1 MLVSALGVPEPVRG
15 DDAVVIEL
23 LERLPQVCDHLLV
36 GVGDGLAEE
45 VQVPSTER
53 ARALDAVG
61 RRVVD
66 AEDESTLLETHLL
79 QRSTHILVRSVL
91 VWYRCSRTR
100 EATLWEESLGS
111 QTFRSM
117 EMYAID
123 LYRRVLKKLEQL
135 KRNKIIKYISIEN
148 SGMIK

>member
-15 DDAVVIEL
+15 NDAVVVEL
-23 LERLPQVCDHLLV
+23 LERLAQVGDHLLV

-79 QRSTHILVRSVL
+79 QRSTHILVRSIL

-100 EATLWEESLGS
+100 ETTLLEESLGS

-135 KRNKIIKYISIEN
+135 KRNKIIKYMSIEN